1 MTEFEFLQKIDNLKE
16 IIGEEKTLE
25 LYKDAEEVLEN
36 LKDNISDLRYDM
48 RTDSETIEELKTD
61 ISELQDEVDE
71 LSQKITYELPAHLE
85 NVVFRMSLDNLF
97 ENIHL
102 ISADK
107 IDEFVKKTLNKK

>member
-25 LYKDAEEVLEN
+25 LYNDAEEVIKN
-36 LKDNISDLRYDM
+36 LKDNILDLRHDLHV
-48 RTDSETIEELKTD
+48 DSETIDELKSD
-61 ISELQDEVDE
+61 VSELQDEVDY
-71 LSQKITYELPAHLE
+71 LSEKITYELPAHLE

-107 IDEFVKKTLNKK
+107 IDEFVKQNTK